1 MQASTTNNE
10 ILKILA
16 KESTTQPTITDL
28 AREIG
33 LTRVGMW
40 KMLKKLE
47 SEKVILL
54 SQIGSGK
61 TSTYTVALNWGNP
74 LVEKQLAVFFTE
86 DALNYQRWLFSFA
99 ELEDKV
105 EFLILYGSILH
116 TPKKVNDI
124 DLLAVVSRKERF
136 IQIEETLQKIQKT
149 QVKKIHLISVTPSEL
164 SEELKKQNR
173 AYSEVIKKGVILFGQ
188 EKFIKYSRGRSQR

>member
-116 TPKKVNDI
+116 TPKKANDI

>member
-116 TPKKVNDI
+116 TPKKANDI

-173 AYSEVIKKGVILFGQ
+173 AYSEVI
-188 EKFIKYSRGRSQR
+188 

>member
-1 MQASTTNNE
+1 MKASTANHGV
-10 ILKILA
+10 LKILA
-16 KESTTQPTITDL
+16 KESTAQPTITDL

-40 KMLKKLE
+40 KVLKKLE

-61 TSTYTVALNWGNP
+61 TSTYTVALNWDNP
-74 LVEKQLAVFFTE
+74 LVEKQLAVLFTK
-86 DALNYQRWLFSFA
+86 DALNHQRWLHSFA
-99 ELEDKV
+99 EFEAKV

-116 TPKKVNDI
+116 NPKEANDI
-124 DLLAVVSRKERF
+124 DLLAVVSRKENF
-136 IQIEETLQKIQKT
+136 IQIEKSLQKIQKT
-149 QVKKIHLISVTPSEL
+149 QMKKIHLISVTPSEL
-164 SEELKKQNR
+164 AQELKKQNK
-173 AYSEVIKKGVILFGQ
+173 AYSEAIKKGIILFGQ